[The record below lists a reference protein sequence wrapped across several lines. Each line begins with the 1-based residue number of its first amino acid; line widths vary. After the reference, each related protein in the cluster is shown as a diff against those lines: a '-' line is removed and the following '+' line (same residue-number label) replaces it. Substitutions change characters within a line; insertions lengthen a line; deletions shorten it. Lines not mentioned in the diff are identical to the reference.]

1 MDKTSFF
8 ILNIFLNSFLAFLT
22 VAFLIEGVIFLFR
35 IRQGRV
41 AATFRMIPIIKL
53 PLDLFLY
60 DFSRWSYTQGVNPWD
75 CEEGTRML
83 SVMFG
88 GMNSITDWLVLP
100 IASGIQFTVPGNMTF
115 TIADLIGY
123 AINPVVLKVFV
134 LLLMSITV
142 GFVIRKLF
150 LYYRSLTAL
159 ESLAK
164 NSQPLCKKMRN
175 SVLYSC
181 IRKYGVKILT
191 SPTLSGSPFV
201 AGLIS
206 SVIYIPDQLSRNLSR
221 KEYEAV
227 LAHEIEHVRYKD
239 SLVRL
244 TLDFIR
250 TLFWWIPTKW
260 LCDRIEEGQEV
271 GCDLKCKKYGIDSTN
286 LAAAVCKSAKYSINT
301 NHIFAH
307 HLTKHTILKRVN
319 ILLQPPSI
327 RFKKTRLIFSCLA
340 FGIAFLMIFL
350 GRFWMF

>member
-164 NSQPLCKKMRN
+164 NSQPLCKKCETQ
-175 SVLYSC
+175 SC
-181 IRKYGVKILT
+181 ILVLE
-191 SPTLSGSPFV
+191 SME
-201 AGLIS
+201 
-206 SVIYIPDQLSRNLSR
+206 SR
-221 KEYEAV
+221 
-227 LAHEIEHVRYKD
+227 
-239 SLVRL
+239 
-244 TLDFIR
+244 F
-250 TLFWWIPTKW
+250 
-260 LCDRIEEGQEV
+260 
-271 GCDLKCKKYGIDSTN
+271 
-286 LAAAVCKSAKYSINT
+286 
-301 NHIFAH
+301 
-307 HLTKHTILKRVN
+307 
-319 ILLQPPSI
+319 
-327 RFKKTRLIFSCLA
+327 
-340 FGIAFLMIFL
+340 
-350 GRFWMF
+350 